1 MDPLLLEFACTLYN
15 TSPEEL
21 LPLSGGHYNAVYQF
35 PQGDKYAILRIG
47 VEDCPINQTLGMLE
61 WVRFLSN
68 KGAPVT
74 APVLSINNHLVER
87 LTLYGTPYTLTAFE
101 KAEGVLA
108 ENIPPSQW
116 NDALFLSIGQ
126 ATGKMHLTSTGYHPS
141 RPNLTRPQWYESY
154 EVREAKDKLALTSD
168 PARDRL
174 TSLIDELHCL
184 PTTPDD
190 FGLIHNDLHFA
201 NFIIQPEGRM
211 TIIDFDDCGYGWF
224 AMDIAMALFDVLVLY
239 NAPSE
244 GESQRFAERFL
255 TNYLAGYRLENE
267 LASFWQQQ
275 LPKFLKLKELC
286 IYATLNDLPDIAKPG
301 SWVGNFMRG
310 RAARIADDIPYI
322 DIDFAA

>member
-1 MDPLLLEFACTLYN
+1 MDPLLLESACTLYN
-15 TSPEEL
+15 TSPDEL

-101 KAEGVLA
+101 KAEGILA

-154 EVREAKDKLALTSD
+154 EIREAKDKLALTSD

-184 PTTPDD
+184 PTTPD
-190 FGLIHNDLHFA
+190 
-201 NFIIQPEGRM
+201 
-211 TIIDFDDCGYGWF
+211 
-224 AMDIAMALFDVLVLY
+224 
-239 NAPSE
+239 
-244 GESQRFAERFL
+244 
-255 TNYLAGYRLENE
+255 
-267 LASFWQQQ
+267 
-275 LPKFLKLKELC
+275 
-286 IYATLNDLPDIAKPG
+286 
-301 SWVGNFMRG
+301 
-310 RAARIADDIPYI
+310 
-322 DIDFAA
+322 